1 MGGWEKGWGRRRIHL
16 HRPQHIGLVG
26 GTRQAVITGTLR
38 DALEGHFVSSTVST
52 PLS

>member
-1 MGGWEKGWGRRRIHL
+1 VDHF
-16 HRPQHIGLVG
+16 
-26 GTRQAVITGTLR
+26 AVRTGTLR